1 MDEKMQQNHTTRNSW
16 LGILLIIWVGS
27 NLRSPITA
35 VGPILDEIK
44 SAMDLDNIQAS
55 FLTSIPLIVFASC
68 SILVSKATEKLNIR
82 HGLIYSLLILISGLY
97 LRVAGSVTTLYL
109 GSVLI
114 GLGIC
119 VGNVLTPAYIKNEFP
134 AKIGLMT
141 GIFSVSM
148 NLVAALASGFSIT
161 IGEWTGA
168 GWKGSLSVWIIVAVI
183 ALLIVFAELFWGNK
197 PVNRQVNASENIKF
211 NIFRSKQA
219 WNISLF
225 MGLQSLVYYCLVA
238 FLPTVL
244 MEYGMSKSAAGWVFS
259 ILQLAMLPVMLISPI
274 VASKMKDPKS
284 MIYLIGV
291 LYSAGILM
299 LLLLKDQYIYFTAIL
314 LGVAGG
320 LAFSLAILFLS
331 SRSKTMVG
339 TIKISGKA
347 QSIGYLIAAFGPP
360 LFGKLHD
367 YALSWSYSFYFLL
380 LVIVLMTVF
389 GRRSARPRF
398 VEEH

>member
-1 MDEKMQQNHTTRNSW
+1 MQQNNKTRNTW

-44 SAMDLDNIQAS
+44 LALDLDNIQAS
-55 FLTSIPLIVFASC
+55 LLTSIPLIVFASC

-82 HGLIYSLLILISGLY
+82 HGLIYSLVILIIGMY
-97 LRVAGSVTTLYL
+97 LRVAGNITSLYL

-148 NLVAALASGFSIT
+148 NLVAALASGFSIS
-161 IGEWTGA
+161 IGEWTGS
-168 GWKGSLSVWIIVAVI
+168 GWRGSLSVWIIVAVI
-183 ALLIVFAELFWGNK
+183 TLLIAFAELFWGNK
-197 PVNRQVNASENIKF
+197 PQSQQVSTSENIKF

-225 MGLQSLVYYCLVA
+225 MGLQSLIYYCLVA

-244 MEYGMSKSAAGWVFS
+244 MEYGMSKPAAGWVFS

-284 MIYLIGV
+284 LIYLIGF
-291 LYSAGILM
+291 LYSAGIIM

-314 LGVAGG
+314 LGISGG

-331 SRSKTMVG
+331 ARSKTMVG

>member
-1 MDEKMQQNHTTRNSW
+1 MAVKTQQNNINRNTW

-44 SAMDLDNIQAS
+44 LALDLDNIQAS
-55 FLTSIPLIVFASC
+55 LLTSIPLIVFASC

-82 HGLIYSLLILISGLY
+82 HGLIYSLVILIIGMY
-97 LRVAGSVTTLYL
+97 LRVAGNITSLYL

-148 NLVAALASGFSIT
+148 SLVAALASGFSIS

-168 GWKGSLSVWIIVAVI
+168 GWRGSLSVWIFVAVI
-183 ALLIVFAELFWGNK
+183 ALLIAFAELFWGNK
-197 PVNRQVNASENIKF
+197 PQSQQVSTSENIKF

-225 MGLQSLVYYCLVA
+225 MGLQSLIYYCLVA

-244 MEYGMSKSAAGWVFS
+244 MEYGLSKSDAGWVFS

-284 MIYLIGV
+284 LIYLIGV
-291 LYSAGILM
+291 LYSAGIIM

-314 LGVAGG
+314 LGIAGG

-331 SRSKTMVG
+331 ARNKTMLG

>member
-1 MDEKMQQNHTTRNSW
+1 MAVKTQQNNINRNTW

-44 SAMDLDNIQAS
+44 LALDLDNIQAS
-55 FLTSIPLIVFASC
+55 LLTSIPLIVFASC

-82 HGLIYSLLILISGLY
+82 HGLIYSLVILIIGMY
-97 LRVAGSVTTLYL
+97 LRVAGNITSLYL

-148 NLVAALASGFSIT
+148 NLVAALASGFSIS

-168 GWKGSLSVWIIVAVI
+168 GWRGSLSVWIFLAVI
-183 ALLIVFAELFWGNK
+183 ALLIAFAELFWGNK
-197 PVNRQVNASENIKF
+197 PQSQQVSTSENIKF

-225 MGLQSLVYYCLVA
+225 MGLQSLIYYCLVA

-244 MEYGMSKSAAGWVFS
+244 MEYEMSKSAAGWVFS

-284 MIYLIGV
+284 LIYLIGV
-291 LYSAGILM
+291 LYSAGISM

-314 LGVAGG
+314 LGIAGG

-331 SRSKTMVG
+331 ARSKTMVG

-389 GRRSARPRF
+389 GRRSASPRF